1 MRISKLLIIITIF
14 LIQLGCKET
23 IKEDKKIKDV
33 TEQVTSDNFEADL
46 KNKKKFFLSFW
57 EDMSREDYYKVV
69 EILKKENKLSLDNS
83 FNTVYNAGD
92 CKTMLS
98 PEFEDGLL
106 QNLTLKDA
114 ECLYGLFEEKYGV
127 TPLKIK
133 DYTDFRYEENN
144 PDYQPVFEYFDGNA
158 NRRIPQAFYDNTQQL
173 PPNEIRKLEVNS
185 GFENK
190 VSYLADYPIE
200 INSKNSIILI
210 DQDVFE
216 DKKFTY
222 SLDKTD
228 KMREYRTTNYEKGG
242 LGIFGKEFN
251 QIKSNSVLREVSK
264 YSSYAIHITYFL
276 KNSYLKSKK
285 LKEQELR
292 AKKKNAIDKAE
303 KNKRRKNNA
312 LDEI

>member
-14 LIQLGCKET
+14 LIQLSCKET
-23 IKEDKKIKDV
+23 IKEDKKTKDV
-33 TEQVTSDNFEADL
+33 TEQVTSDDFEADL

-83 FNTVYNAGD
+83 FNTVYNAGY

-144 PDYQPVFEYFDGNA
+144 PDYQPVFEYFDGSV
-158 NRRIPQAFYDNTQQL
+158 NRRLPQTFFDNTQQL
-173 PPNEIRKLEVNS
+173 PPNRVRKLEVNS
-185 GFENK
+185 AFEQK
-190 VSYLADYPIE
+190 ISYLAEYPIE
-200 INSKNSIILI
+200 IKSENSIILI
-210 DQDVFE
+210 DQEVFE
-216 DKKFTY
+216 NKRFAY

-228 KMREYRTTNYEKGG
+228 KMREYRRVNSEKGG

-264 YSSYAIHITYFL
+264 TSSYAIHITYYP
-276 KNSYLKSKK
+276 KSSYLESKR
-285 LKEQELR
+285 LQEQELR
-292 AKKKNAIDKAE
+292 AKEKSAINKAE
-303 KNKRRKNNA
+303 KNKRRNNSA